1 MPRPFKMVKSAT
13 HTHMYNYTE
22 THVNGQKST
31 KLLPQSV
38 FLSSTHTVASRHI
51 QLKAGTKTTGLG
63 YNRTYIG
70 LIIFFLFSV
79 FLLLFG

>member
-38 FLSSTHTVASRHI
+38 FLSIKART
-51 QLKAGTKTTGLG
+51 QLLVDIYK
-63 YNRTYIG
+63 
-70 LIIFFLFSV
+70 
-79 FLLLFG
+79 